1 MKYHTAVKLNDGCKL
16 LVVVCLLTESTAAGE
31 PTSPGIRPPTR
42 QAHRVV
48 VVRKPGCQTYEK
60 VIEEFRGRVRGIVRV
75 VSARHAQRAQLLSWL
90 SRYSPNLVLAVGQTA
105 YDILREAEVG
115 PILHVLVF
123 HRLTPRHTGVPGR
136 VPPDRVLDSF
146 SLADPG
152 IRTIAVLHGSLTRSE
167 MEQAYVAAIARG
179 IELVRLRASSPPHAI
194 TLLRRIKA
202 NVEGIWLMTD
212 LEILTPQVVQ
222 YALGIQFRRRLPLMG
237 ATRKHVRQ
245 GALFAMD
252 YSPHDTGRQCAAVA
266 NRMLIAPK
274 ARNRDA
280 TATLKARLS
289 VNRSTAQS
297 IGVPLSRFRDAA
309 ELLQ

>member
-1 MKYHTAVKLNDGCKL
+1 MKYHTAVTFLDRCKL
-16 LVVVCLLTESTAAGE
+16 LVLVCLLFESAAAGE
-31 PTSPGIRPPTR
+31 PSSPGIRPPTR

-48 VVRKPGCQTYEK
+48 VVRKPGCETYEK

-75 VSARHAQRAQLLSWL
+75 VSASPAQRAQLLSWL
-90 SRYSPNLVLAVGQTA
+90 SRYNPHLILAVGQTA
-105 YDILREAEVG
+105 YDMLRDAGVG
-115 PILHVLVF
+115 PLLHVLVF

-146 SLADPG
+146 SLAKPG
-152 IRTIAVLHGSLTRSE
+152 IRTIAVLHGSATRTE
-167 MEQAYVAAIARG
+167 MERAYVAAIARG

-202 NVEGIWLMTD
+202 NVQGIWLMTD
-212 LEILTPQVVQ
+212 LAVLTPQVVQ
-222 YALGIQFRRRLPLMG
+222 YALGIQFRKRLPLMG

-245 GALFAMD
+245 GALFSMD
-252 YSPHDTGRQCAAVA
+252 YSPHDTGRQCAALA
-266 NRMLIAPK
+266 NGMLTAPK
-274 ARNRDA
+274 ARSRAA
-280 TATLKARLS
+280 TTVMRARLS

-297 IGVPLSRFRDAA
+297 IGVPLARFKETA